1 MMAVIERNLPGRQ
14 RPLLRVLPP
23 GAPAAPV
30 DNEPVFN
37 MDSLMKVM
45 GKDAKGRAVMFKMV
59 RGALD
64 NGLQPLDEADHALR
78 EGRTADAGRIFH
90 SMRGAVGVLGA
101 KRLVRATLEAEA
113 AIKEGA
119 PESLPTYF
127 AAVRRELE
135 QVLDQGRA
143 WLEREEKVEAP

>member
-1 MMAVIERNLPGRQ
+1 
-14 RPLLRVLPP
+14 
-23 GAPAAPV
+23 
-30 DNEPVFN
+30 
-37 MDSLMKVM
+37 
-45 GKDAKGRAVMFKMV
+45 MFKMV